1 VTRWMR
7 IAVVLLA
14 AAVVAGCGAGPSSS
28 RQTSRQQPTIRG
40 TSFPQQLEP
49 ASQVSVYEDDYHGWP
64 ALFMKNGLVTVV
76 AVPAIGGRI
85 IEYKL
90 GSHPFLWVNDA
101 EFGKTYDPPET
112 EEDRQ
117 WHNYGGYKVW
127 PAPESRWDGP
137 PDPLGSSLDS
147 GKWTGKITAQ
157 GGEIGE
163 IELVSPPD
171 EDVTGL
177 QITRRIQMFA
187 GTTRVVVTDIFKNVS
202 DEAITWSI
210 CGITQ
215 VPGSLSSSEKFS
227 EEARIYFPLNPD
239 SRAKR
244 GFWGLMEVYIAG
256 APEQFEVIDEGKLMQ
271 VSYHHKL
278 SEIAADSVG
287 GWIAYV
293 DDIHQYAFV
302 NRFEASKLDDYPDEG
317 ATVEVYTAGGD
328 LSYMEMQ
335 VLSPL
340 YTLQPEEQRSYSQQ
354 WYATSLP
361 GPIRDTTELAA
372 IRQPLRLESV
382 DAGLQLTGE
391 LGVFA
396 PGTLEINLTDDNGQ
410 PVGEPVATI
419 TVSPTQTVV
428 LDQTVTAQPEASALA
443 LRLVNDSGTLLG
455 EVASVPLATQTAQLP

>member
-1 VTRWMR
+1 MTRWMR
-7 IAVVLLA
+7 IAVALLA

-85 IEYKL
+85 MEYKL

-101 EFGKTYDPPET
+101 EFGKTYDAPET
-112 EEDRQ
+112 EEDQQ
-117 WHNYGGYKVW
+117 WHNYGGYRVW
-127 PAPESRWDGP
+127 PAPQKRWGGP
-137 PDPLGSSLDS
+137 PDPLGSTLDG

-157 GGEIGE
+157 GGQIGE

-187 GTTRVVVTDIFKNVS
+187 GTTKVVVTDIFKNVS

-215 VPGSLSSSEKFS
+215 VPGSLSSTEKFS

-239 SRAKR
+239 SRAPK
-244 GFWGLMEVYIAG
+244 GFWYLHTG
-256 APEQFEVIDEGKLMQ
+256 PSDQFQLLDDGQLMQ
-271 VSYHHKL
+271 VSYGFETSKIGA
-278 SEIAADSVG
+278 EVAD
-287 GWIAYV
+287 GWMAYV

-302 NRFEASKLDDYPDEG
+302 QRFEERSLSEYPDQG
-317 ATVEVYTAGGD
+317 ANVEVYTSGED
-328 LSYMEMQ
+328 LAYMEMGT
-335 VLSPL
+335 LSQL
-340 YTLQPEEQRSYSQQ
+340 YALQPGETKSYSQQ

-361 GPIRDTTELAA
+361 GPVRDTTELAA
-372 IRQPLRLESV
+372 IREPLQLE
-382 DAGLQLTGE
+382 DTAEGLQLTGE
-391 LGVFA
+391 LGIFA
-396 PGTLEINLTDDNGQ
+396 PGTLEINLTDGAGRT
-410 PVGEPVATI
+410 VGEPVATV
-419 TVSPTQTVV
+419 TVSPAQTVV
-428 LDQTVTAQPEASALA
+428 LDQIVTAQPEASALA
-443 LRLVNDSGTLLG
+443 LRLVNDSGTPLG
-455 EVASVPLATQTAQLP
+455 EVASVPLATQTAQVP

>member
-1 VTRWMR
+1 MTRWMR

-85 IEYKL
+85 MEYKL
-90 GSHPFLWVNDA
+90 GSHPFLWVNEA

-127 PAPESRWDGP
+127 PAPQKQWDGP
-137 PDPLGSSLDS
+137 PDPLGSRLDG

-163 IELVSPPD
+163 IELVSSAD

-187 GTTRVVVTDIFKNVS
+187 GTTKVVVTDIFKNVS
-202 DEAITWSI
+202 AEAITWSI

-215 VPGSLSSSEKFS
+215 VPGSLSSSKKFS

-239 SRAKR
+239 SRAPK
-244 GFWGLMEVYIAG
+244 GFWYLLKGTSD
-256 APEQFEVIDEGKLMQ
+256 QFELLDNGKLMQ
-271 VSYHHKL
+271 VSYGFEASK
-278 SEIAADSVG
+278 IGADVAD
-287 GWIAYV
+287 GWMAYV

-302 NRFEASKLDDYPDEG
+302 QRFEERSLSEYPDQG
-317 ATVEVYTAGGD
+317 ANVEVYTSGEDFA
-328 LSYMEMQ
+328 YMEMGT
-335 VLSPL
+335 LSQL
-340 YTLQPEEQRSYSQQ
+340 YTLQPGETKSYSQQ
-354 WYATSLP
+354 WYATSLA
-361 GPIRDTTELAA
+361 GPVRDTTELAA
-372 IRQPLRLESV
+372 IREPLQLE
-382 DAGLQLTGE
+382 DTAEGLQLTGE
-391 LGVFA
+391 LGIFA
-396 PGTLEINLTDDNGQ
+396 PGTLEINLTDDAGRT
-410 PVGEPVATI
+410 VGEPVATV
-419 TVSPTQTVV
+419 TVSPAQTVV
-428 LDQTVTAQPEASALA
+428 LDQIVTAQAEASALA
-443 LRLVNDSGTLLG
+443 LRLVNDHGTLLG
-455 EVASVPLATQTAQLP
+455 EVASVPLATQTAQVP